1 MKKIKILFAA
11 ISVALV
17 ALTGCSNSIE
27 ENIGQSSDYG
37 TLMIG
42 GDSRA
47 INVDSVKK
55 AIVSVS
61 GNGITTPLKSEA
73 TDVISGRGSVTIT
86 KIPTGSNRIITVQGY
101 SDSNATAEVDGAVL
115 RAVVNIK
122 AGTNKIDTIT
132 WETSRKGYIY
142 NALFESGE
150 NISNLSTEEMAAID
164 KATPSCDATNINLE
178 LFVEDFKK
186 GYANLKDSSAYVLS
200 VEKTLKRL
208 IVEKAASSTE
218 SAPAFTATAYYSD
231 GTNEDV
237 TSSATWNSTETAV
250 ATVSGG
256 KVTLVAAGKQLLV
269 QATLLAVLQ
278 KPVQNR
284 LLR

>member
-115 RAVVNIK
+115 SMPARN
-122 AGTNKIDTIT
+122 
-132 WETSRKGYIY
+132 
-142 NALFESGE
+142 F
-150 NISNLSTEEMAAID
+150 
-164 KATPSCDATNINLE
+164 
-178 LFVEDFKK
+178 
-186 GYANLKDSSAYVLS
+186 
-200 VEKTLKRL
+200 L
-208 IVEKAASSTE
+208 I
-218 SAPAFTATAYYSD
+218 
-231 GTNEDV
+231 
-237 TSSATWNSTETAV
+237 
-250 ATVSGG
+250 
-256 KVTLVAAGKQLLV
+256 L
-269 QATLLAVLQ
+269 
-278 KPVQNR
+278 PV
-284 LLR
+284 